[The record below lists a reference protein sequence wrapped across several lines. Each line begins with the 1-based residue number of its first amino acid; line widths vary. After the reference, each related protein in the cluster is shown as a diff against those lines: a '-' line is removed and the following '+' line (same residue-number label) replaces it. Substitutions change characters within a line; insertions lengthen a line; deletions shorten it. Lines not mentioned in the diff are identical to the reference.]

1 MTRLDRRTALVA
13 LAATVLAPAAPA
25 ADWPGDSLYRIAPRL
40 VDQDGR
46 AFGLAD
52 LAGGPV
58 LVSMFYSGCEMVC
71 PLIFETVA
79 LARNVLPAGRRER
92 VRVLMVSFDSER
104 DTVAQLKRTAEAHH
118 CDAGWTLARAAAPDV
133 RLVAAALGIQYR
145 RLPSGA
151 FNHSSDIVLLDG
163 LGRITARS
171 ARLGEVEPALAT
183 ALARLA

>member
-1 MTRLDRRTALVA
+1 MTRFDRRAALVA
-13 LAATVLAPAAPA
+13 LAATVLAPAALA
-25 ADWPGDSLYRIAPRL
+25 ADPPGNSVYRISPRL

-46 AFGLAD
+46 AFGLAE
-52 LAGGPV
+52 LAGAPV
-58 LVSMFYSGCEMVC
+58 LASMFYSGCEMVC

-79 LARNVLPAGRRER
+79 QARNALPAGRRER

-118 CDAGWTLARAAAPDV
+118 CGAGWTLARAAAPDV

-151 FNHSSDIVLLDG
+151 FNHSSDILLLDER
-163 LGRITARS
+163 GRIAARS
-171 ARLGEVEPALAT
+171 ARLGEVEPEFAA

>member
-1 MTRLDRRTALVA
+1 MTCLDRRTALIA
-13 LAATVLAPAAPA
+13 LATAFAPAVRA

-46 AFGLAD
+46 AFGLAEM
-52 LAGGPV
+52 AGAPV
-58 LVSMFYSGCEMVC
+58 LASMFYSSCEMVC

-79 LARNVLPAGRRER
+79 LARNALPAARRDR

-118 CDAGWTLARAAAPDV
+118 CGAGWTLARAAAPDV
-133 RLVAAALGIQYR
+133 RLVAAALGIQCR

-151 FNHSSDIVLLDG
+151 FNHSSDILLLDER
-163 LGRITARS
+163 GRVAARS
-171 ARLGEVEPALAT
+171 ARLGEVEPELAT